1 MIRRVLAAVAVAF
14 AATVTF
20 APAAAADNCDIFINP
35 EDCQNTGW
43 TIGTIATVTGG
54 VAVATVAVVSA
65 RSDTTPT
72 QPPPPPPQ
80 PPPPPVVP
88 RTPRPPRRRG
98 QDDEETVEG
107 IAVRPAFDPPAITVD
122 PEGAPGRAFSVR
134 LRVGLDPGTQNVQEE
149 PHG

>member
-14 AATVTF
+14 AATVTV

-65 RSDTTPT
+65 RSDSTPT
-72 QPPPPPPQ
+72 PPPPPP
-80 PPPPPVVP
+80 PPPVA
-88 RTPRPPRRRG
+88 PRPPRPPRTRERD
-98 QDDEETVEG
+98 DDEETIEG
-107 IAVRPAFDPPAITVD
+107 VAVRPAFDPPTITVD

-134 LRVGLDPGTQNVQEE
+134 LEVGRDPGTQTVQEE